1 MVWYTN
7 IIENYTVKG
16 LVKTARGAVAV
27 RRGYLRVAK
36 VVAYTLHG
44 WVVALA
50 YAAADVGTYRA
61 QKCSMRLNDGLSSQ
75 FLIFWSLIPNFW
87 GLGPK

>member
-1 MVWYTN
+1 M
-7 IIENYTVKG
+7 
-16 LVKTARGAVAV
+16 VKTARGAVAV

-50 YAAADVGTYRA
+50 YAAADVGTYRV
-61 QKCSMRLNDGLSSQ
+61 QKVFNEV
-75 FLIFWSLIPNFW
+75 
-87 GLGPK
+87 K